1 MVAEVLQ
8 PEEVNLLTTQQDWA
22 WPMAVRDIFRPRGVN
37 LLVAD
42 DVDQFV
48 NVLRHRRIQATI
60 VDTDSTHG
68 QPFGLAQGGLWTLRI
83 IRIDYPLMPCILLA
97 SNASEVMLE
106 EALQLDAF
114 SVIDKPVDMEIL
126 KDQLNRLFV
135 KKYSSHIFS
144 L

>member
-1 MVAEVLQ
+1 
-8 PEEVNLLTTQQDWA
+8 
-22 WPMAVRDIFRPRGVN
+22 MAVRDIFRPRGVN

-42 DVDQFV
+42 GVDQFV
-48 NVLRHRRIQATI
+48 NVLRHRRVQATI
-60 VDTDSTHG
+60 VDTDPATPSARAEASSAHG

-83 IRIDYPLMPCILLA
+83 IRIEYPLMPCILLA

-114 SVIDKPVDMEIL
+114 SVVDKPVDMEIL

-144 L
+144 I